1 MNKLLKL
8 IKDNFHQ
15 MNFDNKIQMKNLI
28 ESLFSKNI
36 SFENKI
42 NEFNYIKSEKK
53 RIKFIYNNKKRLIIG
68 IPNFVTIEELYS
80 IAASINLVIYLILY

>member
-1 MNKLLKL
+1 MNKWKNLDMNKLLKL

-53 RIKFIYNNKKRLIIG
+53 ELDLYITIKKGL
-68 IPNFVTIEELYS
+68 
-80 IAASINLVIYLILY
+80 

>member
-15 MNFDNKIQMKNLI
+15 MNFDNKIQMKNLL
-28 ESLFSKNI
+28 ESLFSNNI

-53 RIKFIYNNKKRLIIG
+53 ELDLYITIKKGL
-68 IPNFVTIEELYS
+68 
-80 IAASINLVIYLILY
+80 

>member
-8 IKDNFHQ
+8 IKDNFYQ
-15 MNFDNKIQMKNLI
+15 MNFDNKIQMKNLFK
-28 ESLFSKNI
+28 SLFSNDI

-53 RIKFIYNNKKRLIIG
+53 RIKFIYNNKKDL
-68 IPNFVTIEELYS
+68 
-80 IAASINLVIYLILY
+80 

>member
-1 MNKLLKL
+1 MNKWKNLDMNKLLKL
-8 IKDNFHQ
+8 IKDNFYQ

-53 RIKFIYNNKKRLIIG
+53 ELDLYITIKKGL
-68 IPNFVTIEELYS
+68 
-80 IAASINLVIYLILY
+80 

>member
-8 IKDNFHQ
+8 IKDNFYQ

-53 RIKFIYNNKKRLIIG
+53 RIKFIYNNKKDL
-68 IPNFVTIEELYS
+68 
-80 IAASINLVIYLILY
+80 

>member
-1 MNKLLKL
+1 MNKWKNLDMNKSLKL

-53 RIKFIYNNKKRLIIG
+53 ELDLYITIKKGL
-68 IPNFVTIEELYS
+68 
-80 IAASINLVIYLILY
+80 

>member
-1 MNKLLKL
+1 MNKWKNLDMNKLLKL
-8 IKDNFHQ
+8 IKDNFYQ
-15 MNFDNKIQMKNLI
+15 MNFDNKIQMKNLL

-53 RIKFIYNNKKRLIIG
+53 ELDLYITIKKGL
-68 IPNFVTIEELYS
+68 
-80 IAASINLVIYLILY
+80 

>member
-1 MNKLLKL
+1 MNKWKNLDMNKLLKL

-15 MNFDNKIQMKNLI
+15 MNFDNKIQMKNLL

-42 NEFNYIKSEKK
+42 NEFNHIKSEKK
-53 RIKFIYNNKKRLIIG
+53 RIKFIYNNKKDL
-68 IPNFVTIEELYS
+68 
-80 IAASINLVIYLILY
+80 

>member
-8 IKDNFHQ
+8 IKDNFYQ
-15 MNFDNKIQMKNLI
+15 MNFDNKIQMKNLFK
-28 ESLFSKNI
+28 SLFSKNI

-53 RIKFIYNNKKRLIIG
+53 RIKFIYNNKKSL
-68 IPNFVTIEELYS
+68 
-80 IAASINLVIYLILY
+80 